1 MTFFITKSL
10 IFDFIQLICTAIH
23 VLLKG
28 VSCIIPV
35 LFSNRAQEG
44 SVQYQGTLRLRNESS
59 KFSSIR
65 VTDHIHSQERLV
77 YRGLHLSHANRVTS
91 KCALPNGEYRGG
103 ARGGLPPPPPLI
115 FRSNWCQKGR
125 KKFLWDRA
133 SPYPRVWMTVPPP
146 PPSLI
151 SLLPAVIIRLEG
163 IPIKSYLSILR
174 WFLIT
179 APSGLY
185 FFN

>member
-10 IFDFIQLICTAIH
+10 FFDFIQLICTAIH

-28 VSCIIPV
+28 LSCIIPV

-103 ARGGLPPPPPLI
+103 ARGGLPPPPLPL
-115 FRSNWCQKGR
+115 FLDQTDAR
-125 KKFLWDRA
+125 KDEKNFFETGHPPIPGSGWP
-133 SPYPRVWMTVPPP
+133 SPSPPP
-146 PPSLI
+146 PP
-151 SLLPAVIIRLEG
+151 
-163 IPIKSYLSILR
+163 YLTVTCR
-174 WFLIT
+174 D
-179 APSGLY
+179 
-185 FFN
+185 N